1 MDHSFHPAC
10 LLFPRLNDED
20 LQALADDIRQNG
32 LLNPIVTLDGQIL
45 DGRNRLAACKIANV
59 KPRFVEWDG
68 EGSPLSWVV
77 AINLMR
83 RHLTP
88 SQRAVVAFDLLPMLE
103 ADAKERQRKSLGRG
117 KKVASE
123 LATPSG
129 KASQFAAR
137 ITKTNSAY
145 VEKVKAINKRAP
157 EIIPAIKL
165 GRMTLGE
172 AGRLAMVDVDRR
184 KQILA
189 EAAKQWIP

>member
-1 MDHSFHPAC
+1 MDYSLHAAC
-10 LLFPRLNDED
+10 LLFPRLNDDD

-32 LLNPIVTLDGQIL
+32 LLNPVVTLDGQIL

-59 KPRFVEWDG
+59 TPKFIEWDG

-103 ADAKERQRKSLGRG
+103 TEAKERQRQSLGRG
-117 KKVASE
+117 KKVAKE

-129 KASQFAAR
+129 KASQIAAR

-145 VEKVKAINKRAP
+145 
-157 EIIPAIKL
+157 
-165 GRMTLGE
+165 
-172 AGRLAMVDVDRR
+172 D
-184 KQILA
+184 
-189 EAAKQWIP
+189 